1 MYISVCYIRNTYV
14 FCVFFKDVSHSWQLG
29 FDVDLYLTTRGR
41 CRQLLCCL
49 GVAFTF
55 AHLTGWGDQPE
66 GWIPGMSEIPMF
78 HEVSG
83 MFLWCSHGCF
93 HDIPW
98 WFNLFFTIFHGCFHD
113 IPWPF
118 QSIQQEN
125 SVPLWLGRPGHGS
138 QQCGSALR
146 GIAVGSCHWFGKIS

>member
-1 MYISVCYIRNTYV
+1 MYISICVLYSYKSICSENHSEHTCFFV
-14 FCVFFKDVSHSWQLG
+14 FSLRMFENSWQLG

-66 GWIPGMSEIPMF
+66 GWIPGMSEIPT
-78 HEVSG
+78 
-83 MFLWCSHGCF
+83 F
-93 HDIPW
+93 HDVSI
-98 WFNLFFTIFHGCFHD
+98 FLFTIFHGCFHD

-125 SVPLWLGRPGHGS
+125 GVPLWLGRPGHGS